1 MGVDENVGRNVK
13 SRQGMVEPHYLPV
26 PASFRPEWFGF
37 HDDQVNIGILA
48 LVAARTGTEQDH
60 LLWIDLVDDGLDH
73 AVQKCISHRRHRSI
87 GADFDA
93 GTTSIEWVPHVKK
106 VKPPEVPVMGV

>member
-13 SRQGMVEPHYLPV
+13 SRQGMIEPHYLFV

-48 LVAARTGTEQDH
+48 LVAARTDTSPVVARQ
-60 LLWIDLVDDGLDH
+60 VSQNPPSS
-73 AVQKCISHRRHRSI
+73 ARRRERGNLSRVLTFAI
-87 GADFDA
+87 ASSG
-93 GTTSIEWVPHVKK
+93 
-106 VKPPEVPVMGV
+106 